1 MAMCHKEIRKI
12 AREMAGVAYEEL
24 ARDNMFHAKYPNQN
38 QFIVRHWKN
47 FVGEAR
53 KSLLAILGGS
63 YPEAMKKD
71 VFEIYVR
78 DRELQAIEGSPV
90 VGGMTH

>member
-1 MAMCHKEIRKI
+1 MTMCHKEIRKI

-24 ARDNMFHAKYPNQN
+24 ARDNAFYQKYPNQN
-38 QFIVRHWKN
+38 KFIARHWKN
-47 FVGEAR
+47 FIGEAR

-63 YPEAMKKD
+63 YPDAMKKD

-78 DRELQAIEGSPV
+78 DRELQLVDGSPA
-90 VGGMTH
+90 VGMIQ